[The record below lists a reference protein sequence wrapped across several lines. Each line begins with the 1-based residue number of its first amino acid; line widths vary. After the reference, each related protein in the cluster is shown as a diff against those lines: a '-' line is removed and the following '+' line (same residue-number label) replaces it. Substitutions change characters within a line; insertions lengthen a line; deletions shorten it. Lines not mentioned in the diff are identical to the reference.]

1 MPASDVSAWAKTS
14 SKPSYTKDEIG
25 LSNVTNDA

>member
-1 MPASDVSAWAKTS
+1 MPASDVSAWAKEST
-14 SKPSYTKDEIG
+14 KPSYTKSEVG